1 MTGRKPH
8 SRCVREEGVRRQ
20 RKVGRDH
27 NLKIPFLWGG
37 EDNGNIAGLVVS
49 LYTRRVHVCLTA
61 QTQVVIIQ
69 GFFVV
74 SVFFFFLDK
83 VSVCIS
89 RWPWTLSLSMPQ
101 PSECWHKRKHL
112 LQRNKHITPQSKPRW
127 VEFCRYKTS
136 CSINQSHLNIYLR
149 ETHSKV
155 IKFPNK
161 DMEERYK
168 KEEQQKQMSPDF
180 KPVEFSL

>member
-74 SVFFFFLDK
+74 SVFFFFF
-83 VSVCIS
+83 
-89 RWPWTLSLSMPQ
+89 
-101 PSECWHKRKHL
+101 
-112 LQRNKHITPQSKPRW
+112 PR
-127 VEFCRYKTS
+127 
-136 CSINQSHLNIYLR
+136 QSHGMYLTLALNTLPFYASAI
-149 ETHSKV
+149 
-155 IKFPNK
+155 
-161 DMEERYK
+161 
-168 KEEQQKQMSPDF
+168 
-180 KPVEFSL
+180 